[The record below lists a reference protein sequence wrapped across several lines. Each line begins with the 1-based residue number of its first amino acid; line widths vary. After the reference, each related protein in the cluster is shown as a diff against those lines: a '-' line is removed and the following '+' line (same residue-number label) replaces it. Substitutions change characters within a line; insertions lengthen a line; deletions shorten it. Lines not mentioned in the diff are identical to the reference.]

1 MNSTRLS
8 RRCEPGV
15 RCCEGLT
22 GDGGFAPRLL
32 PHVPDTFVLVVDRKL
47 QFLPTFTSLQ
57 SCLTVLTTWRPL
69 PPEQIFQETTGRS
82 RNVFCVLASEVPQH
96 RFCSILLVTHISLFM
111 LARVYTGGV
120 NARQESLGAILEV
133 DCLTKLR
140 PGSFTESKTT
150 SLYLTLEMDAI
161 LVPP

>member
-1 MNSTRLS
+1 MNSTRWP

-15 RCCEGLT
+15 RCCESLT

-69 PPEQIFQETTGRS
+69 PPEQVFQETAGRS

-96 RFCSILLVTHISLFM
+96 RFCNILLVTHISLFM
-111 LARVYTGGV
+111 LARVYTGVSTPGRNHWGPSWKLTASRNYVPGV
-120 NARQESLGAILEV
+120 SRRARQQA
-133 DCLTKLR
+133 CT
-140 PGSFTESKTT
+140 
-150 SLYLTLEMDAI
+150 
-161 LVPP
+161 